1 MPSRGLYLPISPSNP
16 HPDNSILLYLHS
28 TSASLKKNSYI
39 NMESD
44 YEVPFQ
50 YLATYRST
58 PSSCD
63 PFLSDESFEVLIQ
76 YLDQVIYESNVNSQV
91 LPDEEGWKKV
101 EHKRQGGSCSSREN
115 SPADASSGRGRSCS
129 SIYTRSSESIR
140 ASAAQQGHGSSGS
153 IPTTPVRTS
162 YDSGSRFLPLMD
174 ADEEDEDEEEEE
186 DEEDEQSP

>member
-1 MPSRGLYLPISPSNP
+1 MPSRAVYLPINPSNP

-39 NMESD
+39 NMLSD
-44 YEVPFQ
+44 FEIPFQ

-63 PFLSDESFEVLIQ
+63 PFLSDESFDVLIQ
-76 YLDQVIYESNVNSQV
+76 YFDQVTYDSNINSQV
-91 LPDEEGWKKV
+91 LSDEKGWKKV
-101 EHKRQGGSCSSREN
+101 EHKCRGCSYSSRES
-115 SPADASSGRGRSCS
+115 SPVASSPGWDRLCL
-129 SIYTRSSESIR
+129 SIYTGSLESVR

-153 IPTTPVRTS
+153 RPVTLARTS
-162 YDSGSRFLPLMD
+162 YDSGSRFLLLMD
-174 ADEEDEDEEEEE
+174 AEEDEE